1 VPEAASHL
9 PPEAFFL
16 CGNESFLALP
26 YPTKCAREGWR
37 LIPGNADLITLL
49 FAVRR
54 PDYDHYW
61 GIEYDVHYEGDWSD
75 FFAHFAASPADL
87 LTTTIHWQRETPAKT
102 LPSPPFRSPS
112 LAEYRQP
119 DRLWAFLAIYR
130 ISRRGV
136 AAIDAAY
143 RAGGGGHHELT
154 WPTIIAHAGL
164 VLEDIGGNG
173 AWVRPEN
180 VNRFYFN
187 RKSSYSMSPGTFVFR
202 PVLRRVLKR
211 PNTLWHPL
219 KPKGQTPWHLPAI
232 AGNPA
237 RLLIEA
243 VKPVVHRLAI
253 RAWFALRWN
262 PLPPAAAATTAGEK
276 GGSERSQSVG
286 RNAETPCGGCRDP
299 VRSA

>member
-1 VPEAASHL
+1 MRTAVLLKTHFFDHSIEEAWLRLRRQCPTQWDVLIALNLGKESERVPEAASHL

-143 RAGGGGHHELT
+143 RAGGG
-154 WPTIIAHAGL
+154 
-164 VLEDIGGNG
+164 
-173 AWVRPEN
+173 
-180 VNRFYFN
+180 
-187 RKSSYSMSPGTFVFR
+187 
-202 PVLRRVLKR
+202 
-211 PNTLWHPL
+211 
-219 KPKGQTPWHLPAI
+219 
-232 AGNPA
+232 
-237 RLLIEA
+237 
-243 VKPVVHRLAI
+243 
-253 RAWFALRWN
+253 
-262 PLPPAAAATTAGEK
+262 
-276 GGSERSQSVG
+276 
-286 RNAETPCGGCRDP
+286 
-299 VRSA
+299 